1 MHKFTLFFVN
11 TIAILTEN
19 IKILQFIV
27 LHTLI
32 FVCIMNIT
40 GINCNILR

>member
-19 IKILQFIV
+19 IKILQFPV
-27 LHTLI
+27 LHAQN
-32 FVCIMNIT
+32 FVCIMNVT
-40 GINCNILR
+40 GINRNILR